1 MLILEILMPAFM
13 KQIFILILI
22 GTTIFSCRKD
32 KVPAPIESNYYQ
44 SNGNFLILN
53 IDEDLESAYEYNL
66 ASTALINDSLPLY
79 FETNLDG
86 TTNESFLK
94 FNPNPDTLLHISASN
109 STFFANQIHKNELQS
124 LTDSIPFNATQF
136 HLIGTQNNTDY
147 SLVWSKISNLDI
159 VKTYRNANPNS
170 KIGINSLIINE
181 YNTELELIIPN
192 KKHLV
197 YLVK

>member
-1 MLILEILMPAFM
+1 
-13 KQIFILILI
+13 
-22 GTTIFSCRKD
+22 
-32 KVPAPIESNYYQ
+32 
-44 SNGNFLILN
+44 
-53 IDEDLESAYEYNL
+53 L

-136 HLIGTQNNTDY
+136 QLIGTQNNTDY

-192 KKHLV
+192 KKTLGV
-197 YLVK
+197 LS